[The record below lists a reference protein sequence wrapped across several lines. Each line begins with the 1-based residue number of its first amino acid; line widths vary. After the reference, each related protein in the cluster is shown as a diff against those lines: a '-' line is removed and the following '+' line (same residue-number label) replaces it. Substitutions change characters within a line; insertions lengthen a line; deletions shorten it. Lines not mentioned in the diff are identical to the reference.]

1 MSTNTGSGP
10 RPGSGVPG
18 SWSDEM
24 EREDQLREGVGDNG
38 DRSAADISSRPG
50 TGYRSWA
57 ERLRSTLP
65 TSWNKNVLEV
75 ILEKDGR
82 GSFLVNENDC
92 ARMLKKIGLDMTPGT
107 QVEGVQICPN
117 GRGIILITLKKEVPI
132 DPYCGHDVFEVT
144 SSGIRV
150 VNIKPVG
157 KREVVVHMR
166 NIHPNTMDEGVVNY
180 LNKFGKVL
188 TNKVLYG
195 VFKEGPLR
203 GIRNGDR
210 SYKME
215 INPNVN
221 IGTYHVLDGQKVTV
235 RYPGQLQT
243 CARCHNTA
251 TTCVGKGMARRCE
264 ELGGEKVD
272 LSDYIS
278 KLWTE
283 IGYSPEKAELSAD
296 LNEIH
301 EDNENLVQ
309 QEGGI
314 FTPSKGA
321 AGDNDKFTGVSI
333 KTFPKGTEE
342 TQIIELLLS
351 SGLPVTNLN
360 EINIKPSGMVSIMN
374 IENMVCKT
382 LIEKLHMETFFG
394 RKVFCN
400 GVVQLTPEK
409 PLPPFPPSSSPTAV
423 SSSSTQTVSMT
434 PTPSCSTSVTMPT
447 TVTSTSSVVVTLP
460 NRQTSSVPQQ
470 LLVEGQ
476 DHGGDIDVDIPP
488 ASKDNNILPSKVLP
502 HPGSHTLNS
511 SGLSSFSPADSSL
524 LEIGDSG
531 DIQKFL
537 DDNKDNLDDED
548 LARRYSLSLRSP
560 PPGTLAA
567 EILQQTT
574 SAPTEPPRFY
584 RAKKLIS
591 ELKEMTSRL
600 SDFESCVSSSSED
613 DHVPSRETKTGDF
626 KSSSEKKRGWK
637 NKRKNSSSP
646 LGSDYFLKRPNKN
659 SSPQTSTK

>member
-1 MSTNTGSGP
+1 MSTNSRSGH
-10 RPGSGVPG
+10 RPGPDVLG
-18 SWSDEM
+18 SWSMEM
-24 EREDQLREGVGDNG
+24 DRKEGGG
-38 DRSAADISSRPG
+38 QQHGGGPEYGGGHSDRPASGSSRPWSG
-50 TGYRSWA
+50 QGRSWA

-82 GSFLVNENDC
+82 GSFLVSENDC
-92 ARMLKKIGLDMTPGT
+92 ARMLRKIGLDMTPGA

-132 DPYCGHDVFEVT
+132 DIYCGHDVFEVT
-144 SSGIRV
+144 SSGIRA

-188 TNKVLYG
+188 ANKVVYG

-203 GIRNGDR
+203 GFRNGDR

-215 INPNVN
+215 VKPNVN

-243 CARCHNTA
+243 CARCHSTA
-251 TTCVGKGMARRCE
+251 KTCLGRGIARRCE

-272 LSDYIS
+272 LSDHIA
-278 KLWTE
+278 KLWME
-283 IGYSPEKAELSAD
+283 IGYSPDKAEVSDD

-301 EDNENLVQ
+301 EDEENLVQ
-309 QEGGI
+309 QDGGI
-314 FTPSKGA
+314 FTPRKGA
-321 AGDNDKFTGVSI
+321 ESDTDKFTGVSI
-333 KTFPKGTEE
+333 KTFPKDTEE
-342 TQIIELLLS
+342 TQIVELLLS
-351 SGLPVTNLN
+351 SGLPVTDLN
-360 EINIKPSGMVSIMN
+360 EINLKPSGAVTIMN
-374 IENMVCKT
+374 IDNLVCKT
-382 LIEKLHMETFFG
+382 LIQKLHMQTFFG

-409 PLPPFPPSSSPTAV
+409 PLPPTIPSSLSPTTV
-423 SSSSTQTVSMT
+423 SSCSVQTNSTT
-434 PTPSCSTSVTMPT
+434 PTPTSSSLHSVIVPT
-447 TVTSTSSVVVTLP
+447 LVTSASSPVATLP
-460 NRQTSSVPQQ
+460 NKLADCT
-470 LLVEGQ
+470 
-476 DHGGDIDVDIPP
+476 PP
-488 ASKDNNILPSKVLP
+488 PPTDDRPVHADLPSKPV
-502 HPGSHTLNS
+502 GHTLDN
-511 SGLSSFSPADSSL
+511 SGLSTFSPADSSL
-524 LEIGDSG
+524 LEIGECG

-537 DDNKDNLDDED
+537 DDNKDNLSDED
-548 LARRYSLSLRSP
+548 MARRYSLSLRSP

-567 EILQQTT
+567 EILQK
-574 SAPTEPPRFY
+574 SKSSPTVPPRF
-584 RAKKLIS
+584 AKANKLIS

-613 DHVPSRETKTGDF
+613 DEIACTETNNDKFKTVN
-626 KSSSEKKRGWK
+626 EKKRGWK
-637 NKRKNSSSP
+637 NKRKHSTSP
-646 LGSDYFLKRPNKN
+646 LGSDHFLKRANKN